1 MGLVESQV
9 WLTFPKAPSFKG
21 SGEGGW
27 GWGRGEEE
35 GVGPQAQWGVHFHP
49 GLPIPGFIH

>member
-21 SGEGGW
+21 RGEGGW

-35 GVGPQAQWGVHFHP
+35 AVGPQAQWGVHFHR